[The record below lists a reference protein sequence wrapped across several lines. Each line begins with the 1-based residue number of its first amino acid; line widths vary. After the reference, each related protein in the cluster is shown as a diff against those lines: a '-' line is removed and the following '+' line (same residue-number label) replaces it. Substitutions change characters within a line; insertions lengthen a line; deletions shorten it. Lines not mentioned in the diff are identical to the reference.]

1 MIGIVIV
8 AHSARLAEGVRELA
22 DQMGQGRVPLAIAGG
37 IQDPENPIG
46 TNPLDVLRAIE
57 SVYSDDGVVVLMD
70 LGSALLSAETA
81 LEFLPEERRDRVH
94 LCSAPLVEGAVAATV
109 QALAG
114 QDIGS
119 VIAEA
124 RRALEAKVAQ
134 LRDVAP
140 ALAGLTPDAGAAPA
154 HETVLTIPNELGLHA
169 RPAAQFVKLASRF
182 VAQVTLRNLTE
193 ETPPVNAKSIV
204 QVMMAG
210 VRGGQ
215 RVAIVAQGPDA
226 AEALATLAALVEAG
240 FGELGKPVGV
250 APQTPLALPVQ
261 LAMGELAGTPASPGI
276 AIGPLSVLRPSA
288 IAVPEK
294 HVDNPQAE
302 WQRLQAAMRTARQEI
317 QVLRQRAVS
326 RVGEQQAAI
335 LDAHLLF
342 LEDPVLVAAASRR
355 IIEGHTSADF
365 AWQQAVAE
373 LAASYSALRDPYLQA
388 RAADLLDVGQRVLQ
402 RLTGAASAS
411 FDLSQ
416 PAILAAQDLP
426 PSIIE
431 HLDPA
436 RVLGICTE
444 GGSPNA
450 HSAILARSLGIPM
463 VVGLG
468 PGVSALAEGTL
479 VALDGRRG
487 RVWVSPGADTAAQLQ
502 AQREAWLVFRQAARA
517 VSQRPAVTR
526 DGRKVRVL
534 ANIARLAD
542 VRPALENGAEG
553 VGVLRT
559 EFLYLHRVVAP
570 SEEEQAATY
579 RAIAEALGP
588 RPLVIR
594 TLDVGGDKPLAYL
607 QMEQEANPF
616 LGWRGLRVSLDR
628 PDMFL
633 TQLRAILRASPGYR
647 IEIMFP
653 MVSTVSEVRAA
664 KALLAEAQRGLR
676 QANIPFDEA
685 MKVGIMIEV
694 PSAVVVADRLAAEVD
709 FFSIGTNDLCQYAV
723 AADRTNPRVAAL
735 ADPFQ
740 PAILRLIHWT
750 IQAAHRA
757 GIWAALC
764 GEFAGDPLGTPLLL
778 GMGLDEWSMGIPAI
792 PAVKQAIAQLSVAE
806 TEAVVQDALKLNSA
820 EAIRRCVL
828 DRFPDMASNLS
839 T

>member
-1 MIGIVIV
+1 
-8 AHSARLAEGVRELA
+8 
-22 DQMGQGRVPLAIAGG
+22 
-37 IQDPENPIG
+37 
-46 TNPLDVLRAIE
+46 
-57 SVYSDDGVVVLMD
+57 
-70 LGSALLSAETA
+70 
-81 LEFLPEERRDRVH
+81 
-94 LCSAPLVEGAVAATV
+94 
-109 QALAG
+109 
-114 QDIGS
+114 
-119 VIAEA
+119 
-124 RRALEAKVAQ
+124 
-134 LRDVAP
+134 
-140 ALAGLTPDAGAAPA
+140 
-154 HETVLTIPNELGLHA
+154 
-169 RPAAQFVKLASRF
+169 
-182 VAQVTLRNLTE
+182 
-193 ETPPVNAKSIV
+193 
-204 QVMMAG
+204 
-210 VRGGQ
+210 
-215 RVAIVAQGPDA
+215 
-226 AEALATLAALVEAG
+226 
-240 FGELGKPVGV
+240 
-250 APQTPLALPVQ
+250 
-261 LAMGELAGTPASPGI
+261 
-276 AIGPLSVLRPSA
+276 
-288 IAVPEK
+288 
-294 HVDNPQAE
+294 
-302 WQRLQAAMRTARQEI
+302 
-317 QVLRQRAVS
+317 
-326 RVGEQQAAI
+326 
-335 LDAHLLF
+335 
-342 LEDPVLVAAASRR
+342 
-355 IIEGHTSADF
+355 
-365 AWQQAVAE
+365 
-373 LAASYSALRDPYLQA
+373 
-388 RAADLLDVGQRVLQ
+388 
-402 RLTGAASAS
+402 
-411 FDLSQ
+411 
-416 PAILAAQDLP
+416 
-426 PSIIE
+426 
-431 HLDPA
+431 
-436 RVLGICTE
+436 
-444 GGSPNA
+444 
-450 HSAILARSLGIPM
+450 M

-502 AQREAWLVFRQAARA
+502 AQREAWLASRQAARA

-559 EFLYLHRVVAP
+559 EFLYRGRVVAP

-594 TLDVGGDKPLAYL
+594 TLDAGGDKPLAYL

-735 ADPFQ
+735 TDPFQ
-740 PAILRLIHWT
+740 PAILRLIRWT

-792 PAVKQAIAQLSVAE
+792 PAVKQAIAQLTIAE
-806 TEAVVQDALKLNSA
+806 TEAMLAEALSLDSA
-820 EAIRRCVL
+820 EAVRKYVM
-828 DRFPDMASNLS
+828 DHFPDLPPSS
-839 T
+839 